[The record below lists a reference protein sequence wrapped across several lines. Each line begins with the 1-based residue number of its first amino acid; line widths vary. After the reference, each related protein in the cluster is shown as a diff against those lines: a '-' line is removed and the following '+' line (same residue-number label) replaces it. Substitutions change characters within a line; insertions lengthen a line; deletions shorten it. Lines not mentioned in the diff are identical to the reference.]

1 MCGIQPIILALQRL
15 VLKRSGRTKCVVVDP
30 ICIKLLCVQATSV
43 TFQRKCSRENSG
55 VPSFLKK
62 CKLQRTGRLIIIE
75 SL

>member
-15 VLKRSGRTKCVVVDP
+15 VLKQSGRTKCVVVDL
-30 ICIKLLCVQATSV
+30 ICVQATSV

-62 CKLQRTGRLIIIE
+62 VQASE
-75 SL
+75 NWQVDYN